1 VGSPRPLWAFAFN
14 VNKRATKGLID
25 VVGEFCRHLAEGV
38 PRLEFSIA
46 YLTFL
51 NRISNLQ
58 RLAMPDRT
66 QFMLLRTD
74 HDGHRKDETVLY
86 VSPFHDL

>member
-1 VGSPRPLWAFAFN
+1 
-14 VNKRATKGLID
+14 
-25 VVGEFCRHLAEGV
+25 
-38 PRLEFSIA
+38 LEFSIA